1 MVSVMKKG
9 TNHGL
14 VVEHLEFNLENSV
27 HFSDISFSINPGE
40 IVLLAGASGSGKS
53 TLAGVLTGYYPESGG
68 TLKSGT
74 ISVSGQDL
82 LSMDNQESMRYIS
95 ASFQNAR
102 LAFAMENLYQELI
115 FCLENKGFDPL
126 LMDEMVKEHAKK
138 TGVTELLERSFDV
151 MSGGELQRANFSC
164 LEIIDPLVYI
174 LDEPFSNLDDQKANE
189 LQETILE
196 LKKQNKI
203 ILVIDHRL
211 DRWKFVDRMM
221 VLSRVGQLLET
232 DISLDPLSTNDH
244 LLLEQEGLLSEL
256 EKPLQQAEVSNNLEP
271 IFQIENMT
279 IELGEYKTKWLKKT
293 WHPDRVLLKSGN
305 MHIYPGELIALEGK
319 SGSGKSTIFQTI
331 LGEYPF
337 DGTMH
342 MKDLKFNSKNRKDW
356 LSQIGLIFQD
366 PSLQF
371 LTTSCFDE
379 LNIGVQAVYP
389 EKTEEETKKLITNLL
404 KRHNLEDQAST
415 SPWLLSQGQ
424 QRRLAVLCMLIKGQR
439 LLLVDEPTYGQ
450 DKQNALEIMNN
461 LNELRQD
468 GTSIIFTSHDHD
480 LVKHYADRGYVLENQ
495 ELIEVSYDRSH

>member
-1 MVSVMKKG
+1 MKKG
-9 TNHGL
+9 ANHGL
-14 VVEHLEFNLENSV
+14 VVEQLEFNLENSV

-232 DISLDPLSTNDH
+232 NISLDPLSTNDH

-279 IELGEYKTKWLKKT
+279 IELGEYKTKWLKK
-293 WHPDRVLLKSGN
+293 RG
-305 MHIYPGELIALEGK
+305 
-319 SGSGKSTIFQTI
+319 I
-331 LGEYPF
+331 LTVFY
-337 DGTMH
+337 
-342 MKDLKFNSKNRKDW
+342 
-356 LSQIGLIFQD
+356 
-366 PSLQF
+366 
-371 LTTSCFDE
+371 
-379 LNIGVQAVYP
+379 
-389 EKTEEETKKLITNLL
+389 
-404 KRHNLEDQAST
+404 
-415 SPWLLSQGQ
+415 
-424 QRRLAVLCMLIKGQR
+424 
-439 LLLVDEPTYGQ
+439 
-450 DKQNALEIMNN
+450 
-461 LNELRQD
+461 
-468 GTSIIFTSHDHD
+468 
-480 LVKHYADRGYVLENQ
+480 
-495 ELIEVSYDRSH
+495 

>member
-1 MVSVMKKG
+1 MKKG
-9 TNHGL
+9 ANHGL
-14 VVEHLEFNLENSV
+14 VVEQLEFNLENSV

-115 FCLENKGFDPL
+115 FCLENKGFDPS

-221 VLSRVGQLLET
+221 VLSR
-232 DISLDPLSTNDH
+232 
-244 LLLEQEGLLSEL
+244 
-256 EKPLQQAEVSNNLEP
+256 
-271 IFQIENMT
+271 
-279 IELGEYKTKWLKKT
+279 
-293 WHPDRVLLKSGN
+293 
-305 MHIYPGELIALEGK
+305 
-319 SGSGKSTIFQTI
+319 
-331 LGEYPF
+331 
-337 DGTMH
+337 
-342 MKDLKFNSKNRKDW
+342 
-356 LSQIGLIFQD
+356 
-366 PSLQF
+366 
-371 LTTSCFDE
+371 
-379 LNIGVQAVYP
+379 GV
-389 EKTEEETKKLITNLL
+389 N
-404 KRHNLEDQAST
+404 
-415 SPWLLSQGQ
+415 
-424 QRRLAVLCMLIKGQR
+424 
-439 LLLVDEPTYGQ
+439 
-450 DKQNALEIMNN
+450 
-461 LNELRQD
+461 
-468 GTSIIFTSHDHD
+468 F
-480 LVKHYADRGYVLENQ
+480 
-495 ELIEVSYDRSH
+495 